1 MAAEEGALQLQYHYS
16 WFFEIPG
23 VAEGAPLAAIHGMGV
38 PGAHDELANF
48 HVVPASWFVFLIIT
62 AIAFMARSGLVKAQA
77 RGGTEQYVPDAGVG
91 PRNLMEL
98 VVEGILN
105 FMGTI
110 LHSREQCVKHLPLV
124 GTIFLYILGS
134 NLLGLVPGFLPP
146 SSSMSNNLA
155 MALVVFLVFN
165 YEGIKEHGLIGYAK
179 TLAGPIPLLAPAIF
193 AVETFSLLIR
203 PLTLSVRLY
212 INMFAD
218 HLLLGVFSDLTLGLV
233 VPAALIGLGTFVAF
247 VQAFVFMLLT
257 VVYIALATSHDH

>member
-1 MAAEEGALQLQYHYS
+1 MSAEAESLAYHYS

-23 VAEGAPLAAIHGMGV
+23 VAEGAPLAAIHNAGV

-48 HVVPASWFVFLIIT
+48 HVIPAAWLVFLGIT
-62 AIAFMARSGLVKAQA
+62 ALAFMARSGLVAA
-77 RGGTEQYVPDAGVG
+77 RGRGGTEQYVPDAGLG

-98 VVEGILN
+98 VVEGLLN

-134 NLLGLVPGFLPP
+134 NLLGLIPGFLPP

-165 YEGIKEHGLIGYAK
+165 YEGIKEHGVVGYAK
-179 TLAGPIPLLAPAIF
+179 TLAGPIPALAIPIF

-218 HLLLGVFSDLTLGLV
+218 HLLLGVFTDLTVLII
-233 VPAALIGLGTFVAF
+233 PSALIGLGTFVAF